1 MGVAVRTALVL
12 GGGGILGSAQVG
24 MLASLMERDIRPD
37 VVVGASIG
45 AVNGAM
51 IAADPS
57 PASVQRLRE
66 LWTSSSD
73 ASVFAGSVVAQAARV
88 ARHRTHL
95 QSSEPLR
102 QLIEKRLPVAR
113 IEDLPVQFECVAASI
128 EKAAAHWFAEGSV
141 ADALV
146 ASCAVPGLFP
156 AARVGEEHF
165 FDGGLVHS
173 IPVGR
178 AVELGAQRIYVLHVG
193 RIEQPLS
200 PPRWPWEVALVA
212 FEIAR
217 RHRFVEEMSRLPAG
231 VEVHVLPTGG
241 GTAPSVNIRYRN
253 TARVMSRID
262 IAHQASTRYLDDLE
276 AVDD

>member
-1 MGVAVRTALVL
+1 MARRTALVL
-12 GGGGILGSAQVG
+12 GGGGVLGSAQVG
-24 MLASLMERDIRPD
+24 MSAALAERDVRPD
-37 VVVGASIG
+37 LVVGASVG

-51 IAADPS
+51 IATGLS
-57 PASVQRLRE
+57 TASVQVLRE
-66 LWTSSSD
+66 LWSSFSE
-73 ASVFAGSVVAQAARV
+73 AGVFADSVMSQAARL

-95 QSSEPLR
+95 QSAEPLR
-102 QLIEKRLPVAR
+102 QLIRQRLPVQR
-113 IEDLPVQFECVAASI
+113 FEELPIHFECVAASI
-128 EKAAAHWFAEGSV
+128 ERSAAHWFSEGSL
-141 ADALV
+141 ADAVV

-156 AARVGEEHF
+156 AQRVGEEHF

-178 AVELGAQRIYVLHVG
+178 AVELGAERIFVLHVG
-193 RIEQPLS
+193 RIEQPLR

-241 GTAPSVNIRYRN
+241 GATPSVNVRYRSTRGV
-253 TARVMSRID
+253 TARID
-262 IAHQASTRYLDDLE
+262 AAYRASMRYLDGVE
-276 AVDD
+276 TVDS

>member
-1 MGVAVRTALVL
+1 MVASRTAFVL

-24 MLASLMERDIRPD
+24 MLCALIEHRIRPD
-37 VVVGASIG
+37 VVVGASVG
-45 AVNGAM
+45 AVNGAV

-57 PASVQRLRE
+57 PASVRSLQQ
-66 LWTSSSD
+66 LWTSLSE
-73 ASVFAGSVVAQAARV
+73 AGVFADSVVSQAARL
-88 ARHRTHL
+88 AKHRTHL
-95 QSSEPLR
+95 QSAEPLR
-102 QLIEKRLPVAR
+102 RLIRQRLPVAR

-128 EKAAAHWFAEGSV
+128 EKSAAHWFANGSI
-141 ADALV
+141 ADAVV

-156 AARVGEEHF
+156 AASLDGEHF

-178 AVELGAQRIYVLHVG
+178 AVDLAADRIFVLHVG
-193 RIEQPLS
+193 RMEQPLR

-253 TARVMSRID
+253 TRRVTSRIEG
-262 IAHQASTRYLDDLE
+262 AYAACTRYLDAHV
-276 AVDD
+276 AVDS

>member
-1 MGVAVRTALVL
+1 ML
-12 GGGGILGSAQVG
+12 GGGGVLGSAQVG
-24 MLASLMERDIRPD
+24 MLAALAERGIRPD
-37 VVVGASIG
+37 LVVGASVG

-51 IAADPS
+51 MAADPS
-57 PASVQRLRE
+57 IASVQTLHQ
-66 LWTSSSD
+66 LWTSLAD
-73 ASVFAGSVVAQAARV
+73 EGVFADSVVSQAARL

-95 QSSEPLR
+95 QSPEPLR
-102 QLIEKRLPVAR
+102 QLIQQRLPVAR

-128 EKAAAHWFAEGSV
+128 EKSAAHWFTEGSI
-141 ADALV
+141 ADAVV

-178 AVELGAQRIYVLHVG
+178 AVALGAERIFVLHVG
-193 RIEQPLS
+193 RIEQPLR
-200 PPRWPWEVALVA
+200 PPRWPWEVAVVA

-231 VEVHVLPTGG
+231 VEVHILPTGG
-241 GTAPSVNIRYRN
+241 GTTPSVNVRYKSTR
-253 TARVMSRID
+253 RVTSRID
-262 IAHQASTRYLDDLE
+262 TAHEATVRYLNDVE
-276 AVDD
+276 AADV